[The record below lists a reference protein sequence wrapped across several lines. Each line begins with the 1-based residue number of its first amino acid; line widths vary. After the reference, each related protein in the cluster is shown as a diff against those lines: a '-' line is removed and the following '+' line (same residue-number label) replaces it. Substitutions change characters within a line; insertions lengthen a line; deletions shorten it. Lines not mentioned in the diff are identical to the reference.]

1 MEVGFYGKLPTH
13 GDFLRRR
20 VPDSFVEP
28 WDAWLRD
35 CLASSRSALGD
46 RWLDV
51 YLTSPAWRFVCAPGV
66 CGPDA
71 MLGLMAPSV
80 DRVGRYFPL
89 TLVSELPQHANLLN
103 AATASALFMDNAERL
118 VIDTLAAE
126 LVDFDSFDQRV
137 LALGQELGTVTRP
150 PTVVLDP
157 AAVTFFNNDARAA
170 HISIGS
176 AGQLATM
183 FEQLL
188 SMRLA
193 TTYEPLMLW
202 WTEGSN
208 MVDPSCLITKGLPD
222 AAAFAAMLDGSWT
235 THHWTSIPTHI
246 EADQDDDTLSDYA
259 IPLRFRSAAA
269 THVGRVRGNNE
280 DGFVERLEIGL
291 WAVADGL
298 GGHRDGETASRM
310 VCDALADFEARASFD
325 DTVEAARQRI
335 KEVNEHLVHASGRS
349 PQVERCGSTVV
360 VLLTRGARLAV
371 LWAGDS
377 RAYRWRGGRLEQLSH
392 DHSLP
397 DVSGSGNREEA
408 HVVTRAV
415 GIEPAFN
422 LDVYRDTVSPD
433 DRFLLC
439 SDGLTRVVQ
448 ESQIATLMQN
458 EDIAASVEQL
468 IKATLD
474 GGAPDNVTVL
484 AVEAYATPAETLLT
498 SLHGATPR

>member
-1 MEVGFYGKLPTH
+1 MDVGFYGKLPTH

-28 WDAWLRD
+28 WDAWLRE
-35 CLASSRSALGD
+35 CLFASRSALGE

-51 YLTSPAWRFVCAPGV
+51 YLTSPAWRFLGARGA
-66 CGPDA
+66 CGPQA

-89 TLVSELPQHANLLN
+89 TLVSELPQDANLFT
-103 AATASALFMDNAERL
+103 AATAAAPFLDAAERL

-126 LVDFDSFDQRV
+126 LVDFDTFDQLV
-137 LALGQELGTVTRP
+137 LALGEELGPVSKP
-150 PTVVLDP
+150 LDVVLDP
-157 AAVTFFNNDARAA
+157 AAVALFNDGAKAS

-176 AGQLATM
+176 AGQLASM

-193 TTYEPLMLW
+193 NTYEPLMLW

-208 MVDPSCLITKGLPD
+208 LVDPSCLITKGLPD
-222 AAAFAAMLDGSWT
+222 ARAFAAMLDGSWT
-235 THHWTSIPTHI
+235 THRWTSIPTRI
-246 EADQDDDTLSDYA
+246 AVDAQDDDTLTDYPT
-259 IPLRFRSAAA
+259 PLQFRSAAA

-280 DGFVERLEIGL
+280 DGFVERMEIGL

-310 VCDALADFEARASFD
+310 VCDALADFEALATFD
-325 DTVEAARQRI
+325 ETVEAARQRI
-335 KEVNEHLVHASGRS
+335 HEVNEHLVRASGRS
-349 PQVERCGSTVV
+349 PRGERSGSTVV

-377 RAYRWRGGRLEQLSH
+377 RAYRWRAGRLEQLSH
-392 DHSLP
+392 DHSLS
-397 DVSGSGNREEA
+397 DLSGLDAGEESNII
-408 HVVTRAV
+408 TRAV
-415 GIEPAFN
+415 GIEPTLS
-422 LDVYRDTVSPD
+422 LDVYHDSVSAE

-448 ESQIATLMQN
+448 ESQIATLMQS

-484 AVEAYATPAETLLT
+484 AVEAYA
-498 SLHGATPR
+498 HVD